1 METNNEQELNSVQLR
16 QAKEKKTII
25 EQLRKTPIIQ
35 IACERA
41 SVSRATFY
49 RWRDQDK
56 EFEKAIKEA
65 LTEGEIFINEL
76 SESQLISLIKEKNWS
91 AISFWLRNHDPRYT
105 QRIEI
110 STTQPQEK
118 LNPEQEALVKEAL
131 RLSGIAIPE
140 EKIVDIKEENI
151 ILTNIQNNEG
161 KNSKQQP
168 TGKESEKPTDEPGQL
183 CAGTNTGT
191 NTEPKSDTEQTETK
205 PTTPAT

>member
-1 METNNEQELNSVQLR
+1 METDNERELNSVQLR
-16 QAKEKKTII
+16 QAKEKKVII

-56 EFEKAIKEA
+56 EFERAVKEA

-76 SESQLISLIKEKNWS
+76 SESQLISLIREKNWS
-91 AISFWLRNHDPRYT
+91 AISFWLRNHDPKYT

-118 LNPEQEALVKEAL
+118 LNPEQEAVVKEAL
-131 RLSGIAIPE
+131 RLAGIVAPE
-140 EKIVDIKEENI
+140 EKMVDSKEKIN
-151 ILTNIQNNEG
+151 NKNNEDN
-161 KNSKQQP
+161 NSKQQP
-168 TGKESEKPTDEPGQL
+168 TGENSGKPDNGPKQNGAKTDTE
-183 CAGTNTGT
+183 TS
-191 NTEPKSDTEQTETK
+191 TEPKSDTGQTK
-205 PTTPAT
+205 PQSATPAT